1 MLKKLSTA
9 QLERTRLLE
18 VIGRLEGTN
27 SSRLVQALDDAM
39 NNGYAQVI
47 LDLSEVK
54 YINSAGLRELVLMM
68 ERARHA
74 GTTLAIA
81 NPSERVSRVLELVG
95 LDSVIEIIPTSEF
108 LASRLANPDLALL
121 NRQVC
126 YCS

>member
-1 MLKKLSTA
+1 
-9 QLERTRLLE
+9 
-18 VIGRLEGTN
+18 VIGRLEGSN
-27 SSRLVQALDDAM
+27 SGGLVQALDHAM
-39 NNGYAQVI
+39 NSGYAQVI

-68 ERARHA
+68 ERARRA

-108 LASRLANPDLALL
+108 LASRLSSANGAILS
-121 NRQVC
+121 RQVC